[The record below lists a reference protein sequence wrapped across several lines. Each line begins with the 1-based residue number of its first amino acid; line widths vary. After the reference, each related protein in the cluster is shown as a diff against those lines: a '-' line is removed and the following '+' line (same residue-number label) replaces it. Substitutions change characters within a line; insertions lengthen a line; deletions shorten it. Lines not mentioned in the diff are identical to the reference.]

1 MTPTLVDAGDGS
13 LGPCCGTWLVL
24 RTDARSMVPNGLDK
38 ETRHPAV
45 QVGVGVGVKL
55 GRLSAGA
62 PMSAAA
68 GLVDDDRLCAA
79 AASCRSCSQA
89 DTQAYSGDP
98 R

>member
-1 MTPTLVDAGDGS
+1 
-13 LGPCCGTWLVL
+13 
-24 RTDARSMVPNGLDK
+24 MVPNGLDK
-38 ETRHPAV
+38 ETHCPAV
-45 QVGVGVGVKL
+45 QVGVGVKL

-62 PMSAAA
+62 PIWATA